1 MASMMT
7 VVGIDGSATQLDVAV
22 WPSRQQ
28 WRLAYPA
35 PTDPALGQL
44 VATIGAQL
52 PTLVVLE
59 ATGGWERP
67 LQAALIAAALPVA
80 VVNPQRVRE
89 FARASGQLAKTDAV
103 DAVVLAHFGA
113 ALQPAARPAPD
124 ATTTALQALIRRR
137 RQVVAMLTE
146 EANHHRTA
154 SAPLRERIAQHVAF
168 LRAERTALDQA
179 IAAAIAASPG
189 LRRDAALLRT
199 VPGVGPV
206 VAATLLADL
215 AELGRLGRRPIA
227 ALVGVAPF
235 ARDSGPRRGRR
246 RCRGGR
252 AAVRAVLYMAARTA
266 VRHNPAL
273 ALFYARLRAAGKP
286 DKVALTAAM
295 RKLLLILNAILR
307 DQRPFQFPAQPQEVA
322 MHP

>member
-1 MASMMT
+1 MMSSLT
-7 VVGIDGSATQLDVAV
+7 VVGIDVSATQLDVAV

-28 WRLAYPA
+28 WRTRYPA
-35 PTDPALGQL
+35 PDDPALGQV
-44 VATIGAQL
+44 VAAIGAQA
-52 PTLVVLE
+52 PALVVLE

-67 LQAALIAAALPVA
+67 LQAALTAAALPVA

-113 ALQPAARPAPD
+113 ALHPAVRPAADA
-124 ATTTALQALIRRR
+124 ATTTVQALVRRR

-154 SAPLRERIAQHVAF
+154 AATLREGIARHLAF
-168 LRAERTALDQA
+168 LRQERDALDQA
-179 IAAAIAASPG
+179 IADAIAASPV

-206 VAATLLADL
+206 VAATLLAEL
-215 AELGRLGRRPIA
+215 PELGRLGRRPIA

-252 AAVRAVLYMAARTA
+252 RAVRTVLYMAARTA

-273 ALFYARLRAAGKP
+273 VPFYTRLRAAGKL
-286 DKVALTAAM
+286 DKVALVAAM
-295 RKLLLILNAILR
+295 RKLLLILNAIIR
-307 DQRPFQFPAQPQEVA
+307 DQRPFQPPAPPQE
-322 MHP
+322 PPIDS